1 MDCVERLATQEQSKK
16 TSSFSYNILLF
27 CNEIIRCPMKE
38 NIEDSERDKKR
49 KSKEKK
55 LVVDGSVLYS
65 LTFS

>member
-55 LVVDGSVLYS
+55 LVVDGNVS
-65 LTFS
+65 FIR

>member
-1 MDCVERLATQEQSKK
+1 MVEKAFTTGTVLK
-16 TSSFSYNILLF
+16 
-27 CNEIIRCPMKE
+27 EISNSREANMEDLE

-55 LVVDGSVLYS
+55 REETTFRWKCVLYS